1 MKVIKEVE
9 PTHIGD
15 KLDVENEGEEL
26 GFKLCGLRNW
36 LVGDTIDQVREH
48 WKGNRFIT
56 GGR

>member
-1 MKVIKEVE
+1 MIKEVE

-26 GFKLCGLRNW
+26 GLKFSGLGIW
-36 LVGDTIDQVREH
+36 LVGDTIDQVMEH